1 MLLISEMIDRIG
13 DAKVFTKLDLQW
25 GFNNVRIKEGDE
37 WKAAFTCHE
46 GLFEPLVMYFGLTN
60 SPSTLQTMMN
70 ALFFDMGACV
80 MVYMD
85 DILIYTKTKEGH
97 DEIVLQV
104 LEILQK
110 NDLFVKAEKCEF
122 KVRTV
127 KFLGLIIGS
136 NSVSMN
142 PKKVDGILKW
152 PIPTEVKEVQSLLGL
167 ANFFHRFIKDFSKI
181 ATPLHKLT
189 CKDAVWSWGSAEQKA
204 FDELKWRFTEK
215 LVLSMVEIG
224 RAHV

>member
-1 MLLISEMIDRIG
+1 MCTDYQHLNKKTIKNNYPLPLISKMIDRIR

-25 GFNNVRIKEGDE
+25 GFNNVWIKEGNE

-46 GLFEPLVMYFGLTN
+46 EVFKPLVMYFGLTN

-104 LEILQK
+104 LEILWK

-127 KFLGLIIGS
+127 KFLGLIIGP
-136 NSVSMN
+136 NGVSMN
-142 PKKVDGILKW
+142 PKKIDGILKW
-152 PIPTEVKEVQSLLGL
+152 PVPTKVKEVQLFLGL
-167 ANFFHRFIKDFSKI
+167 ANFFRRFIKDFSKI
-181 ATPLHKLT
+181 VTPLHKLMH
-189 CKDAVWSWGSAEQKA
+189 KDAAWS
-204 FDELKWRFTEK
+204 
-215 LVLSMVEIG
+215 
-224 RAHV
+224 

>member
-1 MLLISEMIDRIG
+1 MCTNYWHVNKKTIKNNYPLPLISKMIDRIR
-13 DAKVFTKLDLQW
+13 DSKVFTKLDLQW
-25 GFNNVRIKEGDE
+25 GFNNVWIKEGDK
-37 WKAAFTCHE
+37 WKAAFTCYE
-46 GLFEPLVMYFGLTN
+46 GAFEPLVMYFGLTN

-85 DILIYTKTKEGH
+85 DILIYTKTEEEH

-127 KFLGLIIGS
+127 KFLGLIIGP

-152 PIPTEVKEVQSLLGL
+152 PVPTKVKEVQSFLGL
-167 ANFFHRFIKDFSKI
+167 ANFFHHFIKDFSKI

-189 CKDAVWSWGSAEQKA
+189 
-204 FDELKWRFTEK
+204 
-215 LVLSMVEIG
+215 
-224 RAHV
+224 